1 MEYVLLSGDCRGSLC
16 NLGQTPTFYLGS
28 STQMR
33 RPPASLPCGELTGWL
48 WSTNHLE
55 CPMLSCLRLVGKLVL
70 KTVGNCTVYFQKQK
84 KKKNCMQ
91 LGQKGTHAR
100 VWAGIK
106 PFFCLIL
113 KPISFSVL
121 VSVLFLAALL
131 PKGSASHS
139 PQGSPSKQ
147 PSELGCHRNPQIGLV
162 TQAEASQSWALVAN
176 NHLGAS
182 CRHYHVP

>member
-1 MEYVLLSGDCRGSLC
+1 
-16 NLGQTPTFYLGS
+16 
-28 STQMR
+28 MR

-48 WSTNHLE
+48 WSAKCLE
-55 CPMLSCLRLVGKLVL
+55 CPMLGCLRLVGKLVL

-84 KKKNCMQ
+84 KKKKLHAVGIEGG
-91 LGQKGTHAR
+91 LGRYQAR

-162 TQAEASQSWALVAN
+162 AQAEASQSWALVAN
-176 NHLGAS
+176 NHLGAG